1 MIAIVTDSTA
11 YLTKKEAKDLGVT
24 LAPIT
29 YTVAGR
35 IYNETYADANGNF
48 EKLIAQN
55 YAHCQ
60 TSHTNIAV
68 FMSSFEALLRQNK
81 DILCITISSRLS
93 GNYSSAAIAAREMK
107 SDRIVIVDS
116 LTTAAGLHF
125 LVERA
130 RELANAG
137 LSIHE
142 IAGQL
147 EQMRDKISIAF
158 SVDDMEPLRRSGRL
172 GLVRQ
177 SISTI
182 LNIKPLLICQDGAI
196 VSDGIVRGKMEQIRS
211 LVKKVPDTACRIT
224 VQYIGDQQVARSV
237 KDTLAKS
244 FPAEQI
250 ELRQAGPVLQIHLGL
265 GAVGVAWL
273 EG

>member
-1 MIAIVTDSTA
+1 
-11 YLTKKEAKDLGVT
+11 
-24 LAPIT
+24 
-29 YTVAGR
+29 
-35 IYNETYADANGNF
+35 
-48 EKLIAQN
+48 
-55 YAHCQ
+55 
-60 TSHTNIAV
+60 
-68 FMSSFEALLRQNK
+68 
-81 DILCITISSRLS
+81 
-93 GNYSSAAIAAREMK
+93 
-107 SDRIVIVDS
+107 
-116 LTTAAGLHF
+116 
-125 LVERA
+125 
-130 RELANAG
+130 
-137 LSIHE
+137 
-142 IAGQL
+142 
-147 EQMRDKISIAF
+147 
-158 SVDDMEPLRRSGRL
+158 MEPLRRSGRL

-177 SISTI
+177 SINTI